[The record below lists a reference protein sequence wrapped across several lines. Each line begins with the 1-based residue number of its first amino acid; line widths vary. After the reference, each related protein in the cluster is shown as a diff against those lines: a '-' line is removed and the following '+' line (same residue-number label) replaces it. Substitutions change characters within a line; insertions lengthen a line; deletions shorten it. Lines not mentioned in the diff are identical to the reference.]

1 MYCGPPGR
9 AGQAGQCP
17 RAWSQGGRGAR
28 APCSRPPPRPPPAP
42 ARATLTLSRSRGC
55 VQQAAPHEARPPKY
69 QRDTRASAAM
79 PGGAPAAR
87 ALSGLDPDPDP
98 DSSPRRHPG
107 TGFKAP
113 SATRAR
119 RNQCARALRGVSRS
133 GAGSTPGAG
142 PTRPRPQSLKGAAVS
157 QTGSGAREHTVLRP
171 PFPGTRLQGTCCAGL
186 HQGSQKL
193 ASLPTR
199 GPRATPRLGHMV
211 EGRGRSLGLC
221 QGPHSAYRKPV
232 SAGTPNPSRG
242 PEPASSAHP
251 ATQGRGPSRSAA
263 RRAVARSSRGPG
275 PPDMPRL
282 WV

>member
-186 HQGSQKL
+186 HQGSQKPGVPPHPGPQGHSTPR
-193 ASLPTR
+193 AHGRRARPLPWALPGSPLRLPEAGLRRNPQPQPWSRTCIQCSPGHA
-199 GPRATPRLGHMV
+199 GPRAKSV
-211 EGRGRSLGLC
+211 CCE
-221 QGPHSAYRKPV
+221 
-232 SAGTPNPSRG
+232 
-242 PEPASSAHP
+242 ESSCKK
-251 ATQGRGPSRSAA
+251 
-263 RRAVARSSRGPG
+263 
-275 PPDMPRL
+275 
-282 WV
+282 